1 MAPFKDGRIGVM
13 SEPNVI
19 LSGEPPESPARER
32 DYNRGILTVGAVQ
45 ERWHPDLDEHQAA
58 LAAGIGAA
66 VANGAQIVFLQ
77 ELTLSRYFAVDM
89 PGSIIG
95 GDPQPEDL
103 LTGPTFQFAAAMAYE
118 HGVPVHASLFES
130 SDDAV
135 RRGPG
140 TGYNTAILV
149 APDGS
154 LLQRTRKMHIPA
166 SFGYREDLWFSP
178 APASEAD
185 GGGFPVK
192 QMEFGGVTARLG
204 LPTCWDQWFPELAR
218 AYSLADA
225 DLLAYP
231 TAIGSEPSH
240 PAFDTQSIWQH
251 TIVGNGI
258 TAGLFMVAINRIGN
272 EGDIT
277 FYGTSFISDPYGRV
291 LCQAGRD
298 EPAVLVAQLDLS
310 QRRDWLDLFPFL
322 TTRRPD
328 SYGSLLR

>member
-1 MAPFKDGRIGVM
+1 MTA
-13 SEPNVI
+13 PNVI
-19 LSGEPPESPARER
+19 HSGPPPESPAREL
-32 DYNRGILTVGAVQ
+32 DYNRGILTIGAVQ
-45 ERWHPDLDEHQAA
+45 ERWHPDPDEHQAA
-58 LAAGIGAA
+58 LAAGVAAA

-77 ELTLSRYFAVDM
+77 ELTLSRYFAVDA
-89 PGSIIG
+89 PGSIAG
-95 GDPQPEDL
+95 GDPQPEEL
-103 LTGPTFQFAAAMAYE
+103 LDGPTFRFAAAMAYE
-118 HGVPVHASLFES
+118 HGVPVHASLFEA

-140 TGYNTAILV
+140 AGYNTAILV

-178 APASEAD
+178 APPTDSE
-185 GGGFPVK
+185 GGGFPVR
-192 QMEFGGVTARLG
+192 QLELGGVTTRIG
-204 LPTCWDQWFPELAR
+204 MPTCWDQWFPELAR

-240 PAFDTQSIWQH
+240 PRFDTQPIWQH

-258 TAGLFMVAINRIGN
+258 TAGLFMVAINRIGD

-277 FYGTSFISDPYGRV
+277 FYGTSFVSDPYGRI
-291 LCQAGRD
+291 LCQAPRD
-298 EPAVLVAQLDLS
+298 EAAVLVAQLDLA

-328 SYGSLLR
+328 AYAPLAD

>member
-1 MAPFKDGRIGVM
+1 MPDPR
-13 SEPNVI
+13 VI
-19 LSGEPPESPARER
+19 LSGPPPGSPARER
-32 DYNRGILTVGAVQ
+32 DHGRGILTVGAVQ
-45 ERWHPDLDEHQAA
+45 ERWHPDPDEHTAA
-58 LAAGIGAA
+58 LAAGIEAA

-77 ELTLSRYFAVDM
+77 ELTLSRYFAVDA
-89 PGSIIG
+89 PGTIEG
-95 GDPQPEDL
+95 GDPEPEDL
-103 LTGPTFQFAAAMAYE
+103 LDGPTFRFAAAMAWE
-118 HGVPVHASLFES
+118 HGVPVHASLFERS
-130 SDDAV
+130 EDAV
-135 RRGPG
+135 KRGPG

-178 APASEAD
+178 GPATVEE
-185 GGGFPVK
+185 GGGFPVR
-192 QMEFGGVTARLG
+192 QLELGGVTARIG
-204 LPTCWDQWFPELAR
+204 LPTCWDQWFPELSR

-225 DLLAYP
+225 DVLAYP

-240 PAFDTQSIWQH
+240 PEFDTQPIWQH

-277 FYGTSFISDPYGRV
+277 FYGTSFISDPYGRI

-298 EPAVLVAQLDLS
+298 EPAVLVAQLDLA

-328 SYGSLLR
+328 AYGPLAG

>member
-1 MAPFKDGRIGVM
+1 M
-13 SEPNVI
+13 SDLLVI
-19 LSGEPPESPARER
+19 ESGPPLDSPARER
-32 DYNRGILTVGAVQ
+32 DYNRGIIKVGAVQ
-45 ERWHPDLDEHQAA
+45 QRWHEDPQEHT
-58 LAAGIGAA
+58 AGLEEGIAAA
-66 VANGAQIVFLQ
+66 VDHGAQIVFLQ
-77 ELTLSRYFAVDM
+77 ELTLSRYFAVDP
-89 PGSIIG
+89 PGSIPG

-103 LTGPTFQFAAAMAYE
+103 FDGPTFRFAAAMAYE
-118 HGVPVHASLFES
+118 HGVPVHASLFER

-135 RRGPG
+135 KRGPG
-140 TGYNTAILV
+140 AGYNTAILV

-154 LLQRTRKMHIPA
+154 LIQRTRKMHIPA
-166 SFGYREDLWFSP
+166 SVGYREDLWFSP
-178 APASEAD
+178 SPPSEEE
-185 GGGFPVK
+185 GGGFPVT
-192 QMEFGGVTARLG
+192 QLDLNGTTARFG

-240 PAFDTQSIWQH
+240 PGFDTQPIWQH

-291 LCQAGRD
+291 LCQAPGD
-298 EPAVLVAQLDLS
+298 EAAVLVAEIDLS

-328 SYGSLLR
+328 AYGSLSA